1 MDACQGVEE
10 GERQESR
17 QGGTQSVIIYPGN
30 KCMRAM
36 CTHPCTR
43 AQGHAQRCEQSSRR
57 EPGEGWVGALLNISL
72 PFIRLLLHVNTVERR
87 SAHASVAHAAAAD
100 TSLAAAA
107 AADGTAFISSV
118 NHRVWSGI
126 VCETLYRRVTRLP
139 TCEVYVGVPKH
150 FPFYNS
156 TLFQTC
162 IKRALGVLI

>member
-1 MDACQGVEE
+1 MRAK
-10 GERQESR
+10 ESR
-17 QGGTQSVIIYPGN
+17 RENDESRAKEAHRVWSFIRGN

-72 PFIRLLLHVNTVERR
+72 PFIRLLLHVNTVER
-87 SAHASVAHAAAAD
+87 AHASVAHTAAAAD
-100 TSLAAAA
+100 SSLAAAA

-139 TCEVYVGVPKH
+139 TCAVYVGVPEKKS
-150 FPFYNS
+150 FYNS
-156 TLFQTC
+156 TLFQTKERLEC
-162 IKRALGVLI
+162 